1 MMGSM
6 STSRSPAGW
15 HSVTGFG
22 NATLFGSLHHGRR
35 EPLMHHTCGWIA
47 VVALLSTALGCG
59 SSEDETAGNAKLDA
73 ASDTAGDQA
82 ADATEDTE
90 YDTTRSDG
98 PGPDGSWPDGGP
110 DVQEDGAQDA
120 PADTSQDVAQESAPD
135 AGAPMYLVSI
145 DHQASP
151 SRLLKVSLATGMGT
165 VVCNLPAGVDAVNY
179 HSTTFSREGKL
190 YASNYEDA
198 TLDLIDPC
206 TCEVTVIGPTG
217 VGAIPGITAN
227 KTLGLYG
234 MDTTNDTLVDVSVFT
249 GAATVI
255 GSLGA
260 DFTTA
265 GATWSDALEAGSGGL
280 FGLNGA
286 TSQLYEIDAT
296 TGLATATQTVTGV
309 SIGSVGIELHPFDG
323 SLYVCTNDAILYRVD
338 PGTGVAV
345 AVGAGMG
352 HVGPCNNLAA
362 PWKVVSCLAD

>member
-1 MMGSM
+1 M
-6 STSRSPAGW
+6 
-15 HSVTGFG
+15 
-22 NATLFGSLHHGRR
+22 LHTR
-35 EPLMHHTCGWIA
+35 GWIA
-47 VVALLSTALGCG
+47 GVVLLSTAIGCG
-59 SSEDETAGNAKLDA
+59 SNEDTAAGNAKPDA
-73 ASDTAGDQA
+73 TADTAADQQADTAGD
-82 ADATEDTE
+82 ADNDISPL
-90 YDTTRSDG
+90 DGTT
-98 PGPDGSWPDGGP
+98 PDGSWPDGGP
-110 DVQEDGAQDA
+110 DATEGGTHDA
-120 PADTSQDVAQESAPD
+120 PSDTSQDVPQESEPD

-151 SRLLKVSLATGMGT
+151 SRLLKISLQSGMGT

-206 TCEVTVIGPTG
+206 TCAVTVIGPTG
-217 VGAIPGITAN
+217 AGAIPGITAN

-234 MDTTNDTLVDVSVFT
+234 IDTTNDQLVDVSVYT

-265 GATWSDALEAGSGGL
+265 GATWSDALEAGTGGL
-280 FGLNGA
+280 YGLNGA

-296 TGLATATQTVTGV
+296 AGSATATQTVTGV

-323 SLYVCTNDAILYRVD
+323 NLYVCTNDAVLYRVD
-338 PGTGVAV
+338 PGTGVAA

-352 HVGPCNNLAA
+352 HVGTCNNLAA

>member
-1 MMGSM
+1 MYKTVGPM
-6 STSRSPAGW
+6 
-15 HSVTGFG
+15 
-22 NATLFGSLHHGRR
+22 
-35 EPLMHHTCGWIA
+35 A
-47 VVALLSTALGCG
+47 VLLALAAGCG
-59 SSEDETAGNAKLDA
+59 SSEDETAGNAKPDA
-73 ASDTAGDQA
+73 ASDTAGDQTT
-82 ADATEDTE
+82 DAPDDTE
-90 YDTTRSDG
+90 HDSSPLDG
-98 PGPDGSWPDGGP
+98 SIPDGSWPDGGP
-110 DVQEDGAQDA
+110 DAQEDGAQDA
-120 PADTSQDVAQESAPD
+120 PADVSEDVAQESEPD

-151 SRLLKVSLATGMGT
+151 SRLLKISLATGMGT
-165 VVCNLPAGVDAVNY
+165 VVCNLPAGGVAVNY

-190 YASNYEDA
+190 YASNYEGA

-227 KTLGLYG
+227 KTMGLYG
-234 MDTTNDTLVDVSVFT
+234 IDTTNDHLVDVSVYT

-296 TGLATATQTVTGV
+296 TGVATATQTVTGV

-323 SLYVCTNDAILYRVD
+323 NLYVCTNDAILYEVD
-338 PGTGVAV
+338 PETGVAV

>member
-1 MMGSM
+1 
-6 STSRSPAGW
+6 
-15 HSVTGFG
+15 
-22 NATLFGSLHHGRR
+22 
-35 EPLMHHTCGWIA
+35 MHDKCGWVA
-47 VVALLSTALGCG
+47 VAILSTALGCG
-59 SSEDETAGNAKLDA
+59 SSEDTTAGNAKPDATSDA
-73 ASDTAGDQA
+73 AADQTT
-82 ADATEDTE
+82 DATEDARH
-90 YDTTRSDG
+90 DTTPTDG
-98 PGPDGSWPDGGP
+98 PDPDGSWPDSGP
-110 DVQEDGAQDA
+110 DATQDA
-120 PADTSQDVAQESAPD
+120 APDTSQDGAHDVAQESEPD

-151 SRLLKVSLATGMGT
+151 SRLLKISLQTGMGT
-165 VVCNLPAGVDAVNY
+165 VVCNLPAAVDAVNY

-198 TLDLIDPC
+198 TIDLIDPC

-234 MDTTNDTLVDVSVFT
+234 IDTTNDHLVDVSVYT

-265 GATWSDALEAGSGGL
+265 GATWSDALESGSGGL
-280 FGLNGA
+280 YGLNGA

-323 SLYVCTNDAILYRVD
+323 NLYVCTNDAILYGVN
-338 PGTGVAV
+338 PATGEAV
-345 AVGAGMG
+345 AVGTGMG

-362 PWKVVSCLAD
+362 PWKIVSCLAD